1 MNCLTDYIGLKGCS
15 QAVPGSGLYVN
26 SLPGMSSEVFSK
38 IANSDQATA
47 KNLWRDVQNAAYQ
60 QLHTDVWRLFQNRYQ
75 IRSVARSINIGS
87 AIDLS
92 SQSGVADNY
101 RGFGVDSDSGIDSD
115 YTRSHLL
122 GISVDSLQ
130 LFIPEIPDDPFEL
143 IIWDLD
149 TKELLFDLTV
159 NNEAYPINSGAWNT
173 IPVNMVFASK
183 RLGFGYDSNQID
195 SYNLNIPS
203 SINKSLHSCMCD
215 WYGFDCNTY
224 KCPGRVFGLF
234 TASTNDLSHTESDNN
249 SFGLTATIGFV
260 CSYENLICTNKM
272 LFKDAW
278 WYLLGWM
285 TLEYELKG
293 SAITNRNT
301 VKKEDAK
308 QDQDDL
314 FKAYTDKLTIAVNGI
329 NLDTNDLCLEC
340 NGAVRKEFVQP

>member
-1 MNCLTDYIGLKGCS
+1 M
-15 QAVPGSGLYVN
+15 
-26 SLPGMSSEVFSK
+26 
-38 IANSDQATA
+38 
-47 KNLWRDVQNAAYQ
+47 
-60 QLHTDVWRLFQNRYQ
+60 
-75 IRSVARSINIGS
+75 
-87 AIDLS
+87 
-92 SQSGVADNY
+92 
-101 RGFGVDSDSGIDSD
+101 
-115 YTRSHLL
+115 
-122 GISVDSLQ
+122 
-130 LFIPEIPDDPFEL
+130 
-143 IIWDLD
+143 
-149 TKELLFDLTV
+149 
-159 NNEAYPINSGAWNT
+159 
-173 IPVNMVFASK
+173 
-183 RLGFGYDSNQID
+183 
-195 SYNLNIPS
+195 
-203 SINKSLHSCMCD
+203 
-215 WYGFDCNTY
+215 
-224 KCPGRVFGLF
+224 FGLF

-314 FKAYTDKLTIAVNGI
+314 FKAYTDKLTIALNGI